1 MSDQSHVFTAETA
14 RTCHLISAAVKD
26 CFNYH
31 LEKWLED
38 ESAMYPPES
47 LKSTMDFSALAD
59 FGAKLVMKHTGKKI
73 VFIKTSA
80 PLSAWMPETMM
91 FLVPPDKIQAWKA
104 SILGSVADTAQELI
118 EEFSEIEKEV
128 EEERAEDAANTE
140 DTEVT
145 EGTEGTEDTPE
156 TPEPVATPE
165 VTDA

>member
-1 MSDQSHVFTAETA
+1 MSDQAHVFTAETA

-73 VFIKTSA
+73 IFVKTSV

-91 FLVPPDKIQAWKA
+91 FLVPPDKIQEWKA
-104 SILGSVADTAQELI
+104 AILGSVANTAQELI

-128 EEERAEDAANTE
+128 EEERAEDAANAEDTE
-140 DTEVT
+140 DTE
-145 EGTEGTEDTPE
+145 DTSE

>member
-1 MSDQSHVFTAETA
+1 MSDQAHVFTAETA

-73 VFIKTSA
+73 VFIKTSV
-80 PLSAWMPETMM
+80 PLAAWMPETMM
-91 FLVPPDKIQAWKA
+91 FLVPPDKIQEWKA
-104 SILGSVADTAQELI
+104 AILGSVANTAQELI
-118 EEFSEIEKEV
+118 DEFSEIEKEV
-128 EEERAEDAANTE
+128 EEERAEDVANAEDAGDIGDTE
-140 DTEVT
+140 DAPEV
-145 EGTEGTEDTPE
+145 
-156 TPEPVATPE
+156 PEPVATPE